1 MATIDTA
8 IAIALQQ
15 FKVDRL
21 KAEQK
26 VILQALL
33 SGEDCVAVLPTE
45 YGKSLPYQL
54 YIPVLKELKREGDNV
69 SCDEN
74 SKKPIVLVCCPLIAL
89 MEDQVR
95 RLRAIPSVNAEFI
108 GL

>member
-26 VILQALL
+26 IILQALL
-33 SGEDCVAVLPTE
+33 SGEDCVAVLPTG
-45 YGKSLPYQL
+45 YGKSLPYL
-54 YIPVLKELKREGDNV
+54 TYLTDMYIYVHGDGFQG
-69 SCDEN
+69 CT
-74 SKKPIVLVCCPLIAL
+74 
-89 MEDQVR
+89 
-95 RLRAIPSVNAEFI
+95 
-108 GL
+108 

>member
-8 IAIALQQ
+8 IALALQQ

-33 SGEDCVAVLPTE
+33 SGEDCVAV
-45 YGKSLPYQL
+45 S
-54 YIPVLKELKREGDNV
+54 N
-69 SCDEN
+69 
-74 SKKPIVLVCCPLIAL
+74 LVFL
-89 MEDQVR
+89 
-95 RLRAIPSVNAEFI
+95 
-108 GL
+108 

>member
-8 IAIALQQ
+8 IALALQQ
-15 FKVDRL
+15 FKVDHL

-33 SGEDCVAVLPTE
+33 SGEDCVAVLPTG

-54 YIPVLKELKREGDNV
+54 YLPVLKELKREGDN
-69 SCDEN
+69 EN

-95 RLRAIPSVNAEFI
+95 RIRTIPSVNAEFI

>member
-33 SGEDCVAVLPTE
+33 SGEDCVAVLPTR

-54 YIPVLKELKREGDNV
+54 YSSLERIETGR
-69 SCDEN
+69 
-74 SKKPIVLVCCPLIAL
+74 
-89 MEDQVR
+89 
-95 RLRAIPSVNAEFI
+95 
-108 GL
+108 

>member
-8 IAIALQQ
+8 IALALQQ

-33 SGEDCVAVLPTE
+33 SGEDGVAVLPTGC
-45 YGKSLPYQL
+45 GKSLP
-54 YIPVLKELKREGDNV
+54 YIPVLKELKRDNV
-69 SCDEN
+69 TCDEN

>member
-8 IAIALQQ
+8 IALALQQ

-33 SGEDCVAVLPTE
+33 SGEDCVAVLPTG
-45 YGKSLPYQL
+45 YGKSLP
-54 YIPVLKELKREGDNV
+54 YIPVLKELKREGDNFT
-69 SCDEN
+69 CDEN
-74 SKKPIVLVCCPLIAL
+74 SKKLIALACCPLIVL

-95 RLRAIPSVNAEFI
+95 RLRAIPSVNIELI